1 MRPRVCTRSTTTSI
15 ASPRITRAPAG
26 SPRAGRRTGLP
37 VDLEL
42 VETNFVQV
50 VSPSSA
56 STSTTR
62 SSACARQGVA
72 LSQTK
77 PGILRAVTHLD
88 LTDEDVEHALTAV
101 PAALGAHVRV

>member
-1 MRPRVCTRSTTTSI
+1 M
-15 ASPRITRAPAG
+15 
-26 SPRAGRRTGLP
+26 
-37 VDLEL
+37 
-42 VETNFVQV
+42 
-50 VSPSSA
+50 SPSSA